1 MSSTVITS
9 CSDRLFPA
17 GAGPSSGGRSIGF
30 YRRPP
35 LPVLQ
40 VAWPDAD
47 GRFPWDPC
55 PDLGYVSA
63 SAVDRRGD
71 IAKTTH
77 PSFWPATM

>member
-1 MSSTVITS
+1 M
-9 CSDRLFPA
+9 
-17 GAGPSSGGRSIGF
+17 
-30 YRRPP
+30 
-35 LPVLQ
+35 LQ

-55 PDLGYVSA
+55 PDLGCVSA